1 MATGLSQRG
10 DTGQVV
16 QTVSYEYV
24 QHDGHSLCLLNLP
37 VFTGGFFTPSVSW
50 EAPLV
55 IYYCATM
62 KYT

>member
-1 MATGLSQRG
+1 MATCLSQRG

-16 QTVSYEYV
+16 QTVSYGYV
-24 QHDGHSLCLLNLP
+24 QYDGRGSCLLHLP

-55 IYYCATM
+55 I
-62 KYT
+62 